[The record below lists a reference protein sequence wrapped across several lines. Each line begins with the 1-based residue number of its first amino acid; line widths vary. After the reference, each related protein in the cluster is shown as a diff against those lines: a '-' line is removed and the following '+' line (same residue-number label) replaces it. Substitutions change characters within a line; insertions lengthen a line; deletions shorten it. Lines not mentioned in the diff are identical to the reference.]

1 MSNSFKS
8 VEKKYFAFSRTIRFV
23 ITVLYPIM
31 FLITPIEYKFLL
43 PFIWLLLFLG
53 GEWLQEIY
61 LHRIIV
67 VPLGSI
73 TDTAQKLA
81 NLDFMTVCDIQSND
95 ELGSLSN
102 SLNTLASNLQNAL
115 DELNKA
121 NKQLEKDVQHERIL
135 LEQRKEL
142 VDSLSHEMKTP
153 LGLIQAYTE
162 GLKNEIDNDKRRKYM
177 DAILAA
183 TERMNYTIISLL
195 DLSALEAGTT
205 VLKETLFDFVELT
218 EEVGGRLLLD
228 VPCER
233 YNFTYELPEREI
245 IVYADRRRIEQVLEN
260 LISNAKKYVCENGNI
275 HLAVKQENS
284 TIYFSVFNQGNTIP
298 EQEIS
303 QIWSKFYRGKWTGQ
317 SGNGLGLAIVSKI
330 LTIYQVPFG
339 AINHTD
345 GVEFYFQFPIAN
357 K

>member
-1 MSNSFKS
+1 M
-8 VEKKYFAFSRTIRFV
+8 
-23 ITVLYPIM
+23 
-31 FLITPIEYKFLL
+31 
-43 PFIWLLLFLG
+43 
-53 GEWLQEIY
+53 
-61 LHRIIV
+61 

-73 TDTAQKLA
+73 TDIAQKLA

-121 NKQLEKDVQHERIL
+121 NRQLKKDVQHERIL

-233 YNFTYELPEREI
+233 YSFTYELPEREI

-317 SGNGLGLAIVSKI
+317 SGNGLGLAIVSQI

>member
-31 FLITPIEYKFLL
+31 FLIAPIEYKFLL

-183 TERMNYTIISLL
+183 TERMNHQDKQPGNAVFCQQKDTCLQ
-195 DLSALEAGTT
+195 
-205 VLKETLFDFVELT
+205 
-218 EEVGGRLLLD
+218 VGGLGGAQGAHHFKIFFGVLFHHLHGVIHRDDAYQAVFMVHHRKGQKPICLKQMCGRLPAIQRANGD
-228 VPCER
+228 DTAIHQFVHMR
-233 YNFTYELPEREI
+233 T
-245 IVYADRRRIEQVLEN
+245 VRR
-260 LISNAKKYVCENGNI
+260 
-275 HLAVKQENS
+275 KQK
-284 TIYFSVFNQGNTIP
+284 VF
-298 EQEIS
+298 
-303 QIWSKFYRGKWTGQ
+303 
-317 SGNGLGLAIVSKI
+317 
-330 LTIYQVPFG
+330 
-339 AINHTD
+339 
-345 GVEFYFQFPIAN
+345 
-357 K
+357 

>member
-1 MSNSFKS
+1 M
-8 VEKKYFAFSRTIRFV
+8 
-23 ITVLYPIM
+23 
-31 FLITPIEYKFLL
+31 
-43 PFIWLLLFLG
+43 
-53 GEWLQEIY
+53 
-61 LHRIIV
+61 
-67 VPLGSI
+67 
-73 TDTAQKLA
+73 
-81 NLDFMTVCDIQSND
+81 
-95 ELGSLSN
+95 
-102 SLNTLASNLQNAL
+102 
-115 DELNKA
+115 
-121 NKQLEKDVQHERIL
+121 
-135 LEQRKEL
+135 
-142 VDSLSHEMKTP
+142 DSLSHEMKTP

-233 YNFTYELPEREI
+233 YSFTYELPEREI

-317 SGNGLGLAIVSKI
+317 SGNGLGLAIVSQI

>member
-1 MSNSFKS
+1 MK
-8 VEKKYFAFSRTIRFV
+8 KKYFAFSRTIRFV

-31 FLITPIEYKFLL
+31 FLIAPIEYKFLL

-121 NKQLEKDVQHERIL
+121 NKQLKKDVQHERIL

-260 LISNAKKYVCENGNI
+260 LISNAKNMYAKTETFI
-275 HLAVKQENS
+275 
-284 TIYFSVFNQGNTIP
+284 
-298 EQEIS
+298 
-303 QIWSKFYRGKWTGQ
+303 
-317 SGNGLGLAIVSKI
+317 
-330 LTIYQVPFG
+330 
-339 AINHTD
+339 
-345 GVEFYFQFPIAN
+345 
-357 K
+357 

>member
-31 FLITPIEYKFLL
+31 FLIAPIEYKFLL

-121 NKQLEKDVQHERIL
+121 NKQLKKDVQHERIL

-142 VDSLSHEMKTP
+142 VD
-153 LGLIQAYTE
+153 
-162 GLKNEIDNDKRRKYM
+162 
-177 DAILAA
+177 
-183 TERMNYTIISLL
+183 
-195 DLSALEAGTT
+195 
-205 VLKETLFDFVELT
+205 F
-218 EEVGGRLLLD
+218 
-228 VPCER
+228 
-233 YNFTYELPEREI
+233 
-245 IVYADRRRIEQVLEN
+245 
-260 LISNAKKYVCENGNI
+260 
-275 HLAVKQENS
+275 
-284 TIYFSVFNQGNTIP
+284 
-298 EQEIS
+298 
-303 QIWSKFYRGKWTGQ
+303 
-317 SGNGLGLAIVSKI
+317 
-330 LTIYQVPFG
+330 
-339 AINHTD
+339 
-345 GVEFYFQFPIAN
+345 
-357 K
+357 

>member
-31 FLITPIEYKFLL
+31 FLIAPIEYKFLL

-121 NKQLEKDVQHERIL
+121 NKQLKKDVQHERIL
-135 LEQRKEL
+135 LEQR
-142 VDSLSHEMKTP
+142 
-153 LGLIQAYTE
+153 QAYTE

-233 YNFTYELPEREI
+233 YSFTYELPEREI

-298 EQEIS
+298 EQEIP

-317 SGNGLGLAIVSKI
+317 SGNGLGLAIVSQI